1 MNVFTSLKVIEPGSL
16 ETKSDDSANILGFSD
31 EEGMMKKGETV
42 GTESNLVEFED
53 KKLLGVRGK
62 EFVAFTEGL
71 GLKLSLSVGN
81 IEVNTV
87 KCSSEDIEN

>member
-1 MNVFTSLKVIEPGSL
+1 MISVNVFTSLKVSEPGSL
-16 ETKSDDSANILGFSD
+16 KTKSDDSASILGFSD
-31 EEGMMKKGETV
+31 EEGMMKKSETV

-62 EFVAFTEGL
+62 EFVVFTEEL

-87 KCSSEDIEN
+87 KCSSEN